1 MHHGLKN
8 DTYYATILII
18 VHLFTKDI
26 WEYTEFMCWNFL
38 FKQKELDITHLY
50 LNGRTTRFYFGW
62 KKPYPKIKTVKRIIE
77 MTDYYMKKYPR
88 VELLL
93 VGDGLSTEIIEKE
106 YGLLERNMDGK
117 RVTPQ
122 DENIKALHTF
132 LDNPMRSIIVFNTY
146 KLEKMCNWNFFS
158 GGFKSDR
165 NMNIK
170 DVVCKDYVQYIFI
183 HEFAHAIDTCYQLCD
198 NTELKQLYEKVQGEY
213 KNVKEFIAEAYTVS
227 EICTGNTLANDVRKI
242 IDKIVASN

>member
-8 DTYYATILII
+8 DTYYSTILII

-26 WEYTEFMCWNFL
+26 WEYMEFMCWNFL

-106 YGLLERNMDGK
+106 Y
-117 RVTPQ
+117 
-122 DENIKALHTF
+122 
-132 LDNPMRSIIVFNTY
+132 
-146 KLEKMCNWNFFS
+146 
-158 GGFKSDR
+158 
-165 NMNIK
+165 
-170 DVVCKDYVQYIFI
+170 
-183 HEFAHAIDTCYQLCD
+183 
-198 NTELKQLYEKVQGEY
+198 
-213 KNVKEFIAEAYTVS
+213 
-227 EICTGNTLANDVRKI
+227 
-242 IDKIVASN
+242 